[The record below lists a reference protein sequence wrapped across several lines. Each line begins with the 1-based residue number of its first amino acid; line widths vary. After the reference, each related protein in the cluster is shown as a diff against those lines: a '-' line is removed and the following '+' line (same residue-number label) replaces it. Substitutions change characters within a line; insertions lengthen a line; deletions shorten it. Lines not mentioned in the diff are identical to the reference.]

1 METIQSQSHIQNET
15 PDPQTIIQILNES
28 IQIIDEQSKIINT
41 VVEKLTNVNDQKGHL
56 MKILNTLDIIKAH
69 FELTSK
75 ILQTNSAD
83 EVVSVKASLKLKG
96 KEYEQVIAKEDL
108 NLMII
113 KEALDY
119 LNQGPLTKLQDV
131 VKRCSLEEEKKT
143 PKIIEIDSAWIQI
156 LNQRIKVFTQ
166 FYPNMATADKQ
177 DLFSQPKT
185 SEAWQELQ
193 KNITYRTLGTKQELA
208 KGTENIRTIL
218 LGLFSV
224 IREKT
229 QGVESPQLPSTI
241 SMVKEAFARKKDFE
255 MTEAMAGL
263 FLINPNEH
271 IKKAWSV
278 ADDPLVS
285 TLVGFTLPHIGYDKC
300 IHVPKIF
307 PAITKEL
314 IQQEYQNLS
323 INKLGIDN
331 KITLP
336 ELKTED
342 ERAEIIRDLFTPNP
356 SQKVMVRILS
366 SEPLLIENNVG
377 EKIGNFFHQARYLFS
392 QTKAAKS
399 KLDSKAIVIHVHGGG
414 YCAGSS
420 AAHRAYLIPFANKTK
435 FVHFSI
441 DYSLAPEHQYPEGFN
456 DVWQAYLWILSF
468 AESVLGIKHQKVIVM
483 GDSAGGNLVLALTL
497 RLIKSGLPAPD
508 ACFLI
513 YPSVKMGSGL
523 TSPSLIRSLEDP
535 VISYEVRGVNRKLYV
550 PEDTRPDEDPFM
562 SPILASDELLEK
574 IPPVRLI
581 VGTADPLHDDNLR
594 FIQKLLKLKKDA
606 KALVYENYIH
616 GFVAMKDVHA
626 YDKVLEDCCNII
638 EELANL

>member
-1 METIQSQSHIQNET
+1 
-15 PDPQTIIQILNES
+15 
-28 IQIIDEQSKIINT
+28 
-41 VVEKLTNVNDQKGHL
+41 

-108 NLMII
+108 NLTII

-300 IHVPKIF
+300 IYVPKIF

-323 INKLGIDN
+323 INKFGIDN

-377 EKIGNFFHQARYLFS
+377 EK
-392 QTKAAKS
+392 KS
-399 KLDSKAIVIHVHGGG
+399 EI
-414 YCAGSS
+414 SS
-420 AAHRAYLIPFANKTK
+420 IKQD
-435 FVHFSI
+435 I
-441 DYSLAPEHQYPEGFN
+441 
-456 DVWQAYLWILSF
+456 SF
-468 AESVLGIKHQKVIVM
+468 LK
-483 GDSAGGNLVLALTL
+483 
-497 RLIKSGLPAPD
+497 
-508 ACFLI
+508 
-513 YPSVKMGSGL
+513 
-523 TSPSLIRSLEDP
+523 
-535 VISYEVRGVNRKLYV
+535 
-550 PEDTRPDEDPFM
+550 
-562 SPILASDELLEK
+562 
-574 IPPVRLI
+574 
-581 VGTADPLHDDNLR
+581 
-594 FIQKLLKLKKDA
+594 QKLLNQNSTQRLLSFMCMGEGIVQDPLLLIELILFPLLTKLNLFISQLTILLLLNISIQKDLTMFGKHTSGFFPLLNLSLELNIKK
-606 KALVYENYIH
+606 
-616 GFVAMKDVHA
+616 
-626 YDKVLEDCCNII
+626 
-638 EELANL
+638 